1 MAFTLSRESAIP
13 SLGVVFQEYSDAQS
27 GAKHIHLQSKDA
39 ESAFMV
45 SFPTVPR
52 ADDGRA
58 HILEHLSLCGS
69 EKFPTRDPFFAM
81 TRRSLA
87 TFMNAMTSPDHTSY
101 PFASQ
106 DKQDFL
112 NLLEVYLDAAFFPKL
127 DRMDFLQEGWRLD
140 FDEKGNLAYNG
151 VVFNEMKEPMAD
163 PDRQLHHELT
173 RALKPG
179 TTYAF
184 ESGGDPLS
192 IPSLTHA
199 DLVEF
204 HKTHYHPSRAV
215 FWSYG
220 AIDPA
225 EIQARIQSEVISKIP
240 TRLPRIEP
248 DSAAPPLAPRKVDIS
263 IPSQG
268 ERAEHGFVVGWLLG
282 EIGADYEKLCDWQIF
297 SRALFGDAASPM
309 SLALEGAGFGRP
321 DFCGLEDSSRQ
332 AVFYCGMA
340 GLEEREVPKAR
351 EAIFSALERVA
362 RDGIPHGRLES
373 LLRDFELDSQEIRGG
388 RTPHGLRA
396 LLAMAPIELNGGDPL
411 MAIDA
416 RPSLD
421 RAKRDIADPD
431 FARRMARELI
441 ASPARVEARVSPDAD
456 FVPARAR
463 AEQAALKAAREAMTP
478 ADVER
483 VKRESRE
490 LQARQRAPVDASCLP
505 RILPSQISPEVPAS
519 LTPQFEPGS
528 ATAPARALVEAPTN
542 GVGYFTLAL
551 DASALEPEDWRWLD
565 LGASLA
571 MQLGFAGMGFE
582 QADLWK
588 SEHGSDFSCA
598 AGASSASAASGSSM
612 ALRLTYSGRA
622 LDREAGSMARAVVQL
637 SLAPRF
643 DEADRLAFLI
653 QSSHQEQ
660 QQRISQMGAGLAGW
674 ALGNAFGAVGSYS
687 QAVGGLSELEFLAEL
702 DAQSRTPDGA
712 AAIAE
717 RLASTFAKLSRAPA
731 LMAFVGSREAASH
744 AFSEAAAA
752 IGERAGPATFDSVA
766 RPIPAPDRA
775 PADSIA
781 LAGPGQLNYCHAAWE
796 APKLG
801 HADCGPLLVLAEYLR
816 NTYLH
821 RALREE
827 GGAYGSGAS
836 MHLSHGYFGMSSYR
850 DPRLAGTY
858 ADFARAAT
866 AAVDAPI
873 EPEHLDEA
881 IISVMQTLDKPGAP
895 RERASS
901 ALNRSLCGI
910 DLATRSALRASVLG
924 ATAEDLRR
932 VSRAYLAGA
941 PIRRVAYVSPVSL
954 GEAAELGLREVQV
967 ASAPAP
973 AAVARP

>member
-1 MAFTLSRESAIP
+1 MAFILSRESAIP
-13 SLGVVFQEYSDAQS
+13 SLGVVFQEYADAQS
-27 GAKHIHLQSKDA
+27 GAKHIHLKAKDT
-39 ESAFMV
+39 ENAFMV

-58 HILEHLSLCGS
+58 HILEHISLCGS

-106 DKQDFL
+106 DKQDFF

-140 FDEKGNLAYNG
+140 FDEKGNLVYNG
-151 VVFNEMKEPMAD
+151 VVFNEMKEPMAS
-163 PDRQLHHELT
+163 PDRQLHKELT

-184 ESGGDPLS
+184 ESGGDPLV
-192 IPSLTHA
+192 IPSLTHQ
-199 DLVEF
+199 DLIEF

-220 AIDPA
+220 SVDPL
-225 EIQARIQSEVISKIP
+225 EIQSRIQSEVIAKIS
-240 TRLPRIEP
+240 TRFARIEP
-248 DSAAPPLAPRKVDIS
+248 DSAALPLAPRKVDLR

-282 EIGADYEKLCDWQIF
+282 EIGSDYEKLCDWQIF

-340 GLEEREVPKAR
+340 GLDEREVPKAR
-351 EAIFSALERVA
+351 EVIFSALERVA
-362 RDGIPHGRLES
+362 RDGIPHARLES

-388 RTPHGLRA
+388 STPHGLRA

-411 MAIDA
+411 RAIDA
-416 RPSLD
+416 RPILE
-421 RAKRDIADPD
+421 RARRDIADPE
-431 FARRMARELI
+431 FVRRMARELI
-441 ASPARVEARVSPDAD
+441 ASPARVEARVSPDTD
-456 FVPARAR
+456 FLPARTR
-463 AEQAALKAAREAMTP
+463 AEQAALKATRESMTP
-478 ADVER
+478 ADIER

-505 RILPSQISPEVPAS
+505 RILPSQISQEVPAS
-519 LTPQFEPGS
+519 LTPQFEPGTS
-528 ATAPARALVEAPTN
+528 SAPARALVEAATN
-542 GVGYFTLAL
+542 GVVYFTLAV
-551 DASALEPEDWRWLD
+551 DASGLAPQDWRWLN
-565 LGASLA
+565 LGSDLA
-571 MQLGFAGMGFE
+571 MQLGFAGMDFE
-582 QADLWK
+582 QTDLWK
-588 SEHGSDFSCA
+588 SQHGSQFSCS
-598 AGASSASAASGSSM
+598 AGASSASDACGSSM

-622 LDREAGSMARAVVQL
+622 LEREAGSMARAVAQL

-643 DEADRLAFLI
+643 DETERLAFLI

-660 QQRISQMGAGLAGW
+660 QQRISQMGAGLASW
-674 ALGNAFGAVGSYS
+674 ALGNAFGAVNSYS
-687 QAVGGLSELEFLAEL
+687 REVGGLSELEFLAQL
-702 DAQSRTPDGA
+702 DAQSRTPEGA
-712 AAIAE
+712 AEISRQLTA
-717 RLASTFAKLSRAPA
+717 TFAKLRHAPA
-731 LMAFVGSREAASH
+731 LMAFVGSRDASTFAFAEAGSAL
-744 AFSEAAAA
+744 
-752 IGERAGPATFDSVA
+752 GERAGPATFDAVA
-766 RPIPAPDRA
+766 HPIPAPNDN
-775 PADSIA
+775 PADAFA
-781 LAGPGQLNYCHAAWE
+781 LVGPGQLNYCHAAWL

-801 HADCGPLLVLAEYLR
+801 HPDCGPLMVLAEYLR

-858 ADFARAAT
+858 ADFDRAARV
-866 AAVDAPI
+866 AIDMPI
-873 EPEHLDEA
+873 DPEHLDEA
-881 IISVMQTLDKPGAP
+881 IISVMQGLDKPGAP
-895 RERASS
+895 RERASG
-901 ALNRSLCGI
+901 ALNRALCGI
-910 DLATRSALRASVLG
+910 DLSMRASLRASVLG
-924 ATAEDLRR
+924 ACSEDLRR
-932 VSRAYLAGA
+932 VAGAYLSGA

-954 GEAAELGLREVQV
+954 GEAAELGLREVHV
-967 ASAPAP
+967 APAP
-973 AAVARP
+973 VPAAGVRP